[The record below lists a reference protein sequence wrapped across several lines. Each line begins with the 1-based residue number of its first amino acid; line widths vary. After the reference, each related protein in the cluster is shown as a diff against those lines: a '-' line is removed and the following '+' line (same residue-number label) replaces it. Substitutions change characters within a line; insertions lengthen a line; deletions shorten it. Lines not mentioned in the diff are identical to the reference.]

1 MQGRG
6 LMPFAA
12 GISIFWRRCAT
23 LSFIVASTLESV
35 AQTSPQIPARGELA
49 AVPWY
54 VWSLFAA
61 VVSVVIGGY
70 WDISW
75 HMSIGRDT
83 FWTPA
88 HMLIQFCGI
97 LAGFTCGYL
106 ILSCTL
112 GRDPAL
118 ASASVQVWKF
128 RGPLGAFI
136 AAWGGA
142 TMLTSAPFDNW
153 WHNAYGLDVKIFSPP
168 HVVLDGGVLAIQ
180 IGALV
185 LMASARNRASGVLR
199 RKLDWLLLLLGGM
212 ITMLALTVVWE
223 STYRVLMHTAQCYRA
238 VAVVVPVVFAG
249 FAKIS
254 EHRWARTI
262 VAGVYTAYAMSMLW
276 ILPLFPATPKLGPV
290 YQRITHMV
298 PMEFPL
304 LVIVP
309 ALLLDLLEPRA
320 ARWNTRWKRWPK
332 AAAFGMIFLAAFLAV
347 QWPFATFL
355 VSPASSNWFFGT
367 KYFAYFATP
376 NGYDI
381 RHLFVPINY
390 AAFGFWMIMAEA
402 ALLAILS
409 SRLGAAAGDW
419 VRAIRR

>member
-1 MQGRG
+1 M
-6 LMPFAA
+6 
-12 GISIFWRRCAT
+12 
-23 LSFIVASTLESV
+23 ASALESA
-35 AQTSPQIPARGELA
+35 AQSSCTPAQASSELT

-61 VVSVVIGGY
+61 VISVVIGGY

-97 LAGFTCGYL
+97 LAGLTSAYL

-112 GRDPAL
+112 GRDPGLEA
-118 ASASVQVWKF
+118 ASVRVLGF

-185 LMASARNRASGVLR
+185 LISSTRNRASGVVR
-199 RKLDWLLLLLGGM
+199 KKLDSLLLLLGGM

-238 VAVVVPVVFAG
+238 VAIVVPVVLTG
-249 FAKIS
+249 FAIIS
-254 EHRWARTI
+254 ENRWARTM
-262 VAGVYTAYAMSMLW
+262 VAGVYTAYAMVMLW
-276 ILPLFPATPKLGPV
+276 IFPLFPATPKLGPV

-309 ALLLDLLEPRA
+309 ALILDAIEPRTA
-320 ARWNTRWKRWPK
+320 AWTKWRK
-332 AAAFGMIFLAAFLAV
+332 AAVLGVLFLAMFIAV

-355 VSPASSNWFFGT
+355 VSPASASRFFGT

-381 RHLFVPINY
+381 RHMFVPIDY

-402 ALLAILS
+402 VVLAMLS
-409 SRLGAAAGDW
+409 TRLGIAAGEW
-419 VRAIRR
+419 VRGIRR

>member
-1 MQGRG
+1 M
-6 LMPFAA
+6 LSP
-12 GISIFWRRCAT
+12 GISIFGPRCAT
-23 LSFIVASTLESV
+23 FDLGFQVASTLESV
-35 AQTSPQIPARGELA
+35 AQTPSKILPQTPAALTG
-49 AVPWY
+49 VPWY

-75 HMSIGRDT
+75 HMSIGRDS

-88 HMLIQFCGI
+88 HMAIQFCGI
-97 LAGFTCGYL
+97 LAGFTSGYL

-112 GRDPAL
+112 GRNPAL
-118 ASASVQVWKF
+118 AAASVSVLRF

-185 LMASARNRASGVLR
+185 LIASARNRSSGVLR
-199 RKLDWLLLLLGGM
+199 RKLDWLLLMLGGM

-238 VAVVVPVVFAG
+238 VAIVVPVVFAS
-249 FAKIS
+249 FARIS

-262 VAGVYTAYAMSMLW
+262 VAGVYTAYAMVMLW
-276 ILPLFPATPKLGPV
+276 IFPLFPATPKLGPV
-290 YQRITHMV
+290 YQRLTHMV

-304 LVIVP
+304 LVIAP
-309 ALLLDLLEPRA
+309 ALLLDALEPRTA
-320 ARWNTRWKRWPK
+320 GWRKWSK
-332 AAAFGMIFLAAFLAV
+332 AAAFGVIFLAAFLAA

-367 KYFAYFATP
+367 KYFAYFASP
-376 NGYDI
+376 NGFDV
-381 RHLFVPINY
+381 RHLFVPIDY
-390 AAFGFWMIMAEA
+390 AAFRFWMIMAEA

-409 SRLGAAAGDW
+409 TRLGTAAGEW

>member
-1 MQGRG
+1 MATSISSIPRYDARAAATTIAVSSRWHAYTAV
-6 LMPFAA
+6 FAA
-12 GISIFWRRCAT
+12 AC
-23 LSFIVASTLESV
+23 VM
-35 AQTSPQIPARGELA
+35 
-49 AVPWY
+49 
-54 VWSLFAA
+54 
-61 VVSVVIGGY
+61 IGGY

-75 HMSIGRDT
+75 HMSIGRDS

-97 LAGFTCGYL
+97 LAGLTAAYL

-118 ASASVQVWKF
+118 ASAGVTVWKF

-185 LMASARNRASGVLR
+185 LIASTRNRASGILR
-199 RKLDWLLLLLGGM
+199 RNLDWLLLLLGGM

-238 VAVVVPVVFAG
+238 VAVVVPVVFAA

-262 VAGVYTAYAMSMLW
+262 VAGVYTGYAMIMLW
-276 ILPLFPATPKLGPV
+276 IFPLFPATPKLGPV

-309 ALLLDLLEPRA
+309 ALLLDLLEPRT

-347 QWPFATFL
+347 QWPFGTFL
-355 VSPASSNWFFGT
+355 ISPASSNWFFGT

-381 RHLFVPINY
+381 RHLFVP
-390 AAFGFWMIMAEA
+390 
-402 ALLAILS
+402 
-409 SRLGAAAGDW
+409 
-419 VRAIRR
+419 

>member
-1 MQGRG
+1 M
-6 LMPFAA
+6 
-12 GISIFWRRCAT
+12 
-23 LSFIVASTLESV
+23 ASTVDSI
-35 AQTSPQIPARGELA
+35 TPALPNLRTHPSGELTT
-49 AVPWY
+49 VPWY
-54 VWSLFAA
+54 VWSVFGA
-61 VVSVVIGGY
+61 VISVVIGGY

-88 HMLIQFCGI
+88 HMLIQLCGI
-97 LAGFTCGYL
+97 LAGFTSGYL

-118 ASASVQVWKF
+118 ASASVSVWSF

-136 AAWGGA
+136 AAWGSA

-185 LMASARNRASGVLR
+185 LIASARNRSSGVLR
-199 RKLDWLLLLLGGM
+199 RKLDWMLLLLGGM

-238 VAVVVPVVFAG
+238 VAIVIPVVLTAFAR
-249 FAKIS
+249 IS
-254 EHRWARTI
+254 ENRWARTI
-262 VAGVYTAYAMSMLW
+262 VAGVYTAYAMLMLW
-276 ILPLFPATPKLGPV
+276 IFPLFPATPKLGPV

-309 ALLLDLLEPRA
+309 ALMLDLFEPRIA
-320 ARWNTRWKRWPK
+320 GWKKWPK
-332 AAAFGMIFLAAFLAV
+332 AAALGVVFLGAFLAV
-347 QWPFATFL
+347 QWPFARFL
-355 VSPASSNWFFGT
+355 VSTASANWFFGT

-381 RHLFVPINY
+381 RHLFVPIDY

-402 ALLAILS
+402 VILAILS
-409 SRLGAAAGDW
+409 TRLGSAAGEW

>member
-1 MQGRG
+1 M
-6 LMPFAA
+6 
-12 GISIFWRRCAT
+12 
-23 LSFIVASTLESV
+23 ASTLESV
-35 AQTSPQIPARGELA
+35 AQASPKVPAQTAAELP

-75 HMSIGRDT
+75 HMSIGRDS

-97 LAGFTCGYL
+97 LAGFTCAYL
-106 ILSCTL
+106 IFSCTF
-112 GRDPAL
+112 GRNPAL
-118 ASASVQVWKF
+118 ASASVSVWRF

-185 LMASARNRASGVLR
+185 LIASARNRASGVLR

-238 VAVVVPVVFAG
+238 VAIVIPVVLTG
-249 FAKIS
+249 FTGIS

-262 VAGVYTAYAMSMLW
+262 VAGVYTAYAMVMLW
-276 ILPLFPATPKLGPV
+276 IFPLFPATPKLGPV

-309 ALLLDLLEPRA
+309 ALLLDVLEPR
-320 ARWNTRWKRWPK
+320 TVGWKRWPK
-332 AAAFGMIFLAAFLAV
+332 AVAFGLIFLGAFLAT

-355 VSPASSNWFFGT
+355 VSPASANWFFGT

-381 RHLFVPINY
+381 RHLFVPIDY

-402 ALLAILS
+402 VLLAILS
-409 SRLGAAAGDW
+409 SRLGAAAGEW

>member
-1 MQGRG
+1 M
-6 LMPFAA
+6 
-12 GISIFWRRCAT
+12 
-23 LSFIVASTLESV
+23 ASTIDSV
-35 AQTSPQIPARGELA
+35 AQASPIPPQTPDELA
-49 AVPWY
+49 AIPWY

-88 HMLIQFCGI
+88 HLLIQFCGI

-106 ILSCTL
+106 ILSCSW
-112 GRDPAL
+112 GRHSAL
-118 ASASVQVWKF
+118 AAAGVSVWKF

-185 LMASARNRASGVLR
+185 LVASARNRSSGVLR
-199 RKLDWLLLLLGGM
+199 RRLDWLLLLVGGM

-238 VAVVVPVVFAG
+238 VAIVIPVVFAG
-249 FAKIS
+249 FARIS

-262 VAGVYTAYAMSMLW
+262 VAVVYTAYAMVMMW
-276 ILPLFPATPKLGPV
+276 IFPLFPATPKLGPV

-309 ALLLDLLEPRA
+309 ALLLDLLEPRTA
-320 ARWNTRWKRWPK
+320 GWKKWPR
-332 AAAFGMIFLAAFLAV
+332 AAAFGVIFLAAFLAV

-355 VSPASSNWFFGT
+355 VSPASANWFFGT
-367 KYFAYFATP
+367 KYFAYFASP
-376 NGYDI
+376 NGFDV
-381 RHLFVPINY
+381 RHLFVPIDY
-390 AAFGFWMIMAEA
+390 AAFGFWMIMVEA
-402 ALLAILS
+402 VLWAILS
-409 SRLGAAAGDW
+409 TRLGSAAGDW

>member
-1 MQGRG
+1 M
-6 LMPFAA
+6 
-12 GISIFWRRCAT
+12 
-23 LSFIVASTLESV
+23 ASTLESV
-35 AQTSPQIPARGELA
+35 ARTSPQAGPAPGDPA
-49 AVPWY
+49 AIPWY
-54 VWSLFAA
+54 VWALFGA

-97 LAGFTCGYL
+97 LAGFTSAYL
-106 ILSCTL
+106 ILSSTL
-112 GRDPAL
+112 GLNPEL
-118 ASASVQVWKF
+118 ASASVSVWRF

-180 IGALV
+180 FGALV
-185 LMASARNRASGVLR
+185 LIASTRNRASGVVR
-199 RKLDWLLLLLGGM
+199 RNLDWMLLLLGGM

-238 VAVVVPVVFAG
+238 VAIVIPVVFTAFAG
-249 FAKIS
+249 IS
-254 EHRWARTI
+254 ENRWARTI
-262 VAGVYTAYAMSMLW
+262 VAGVYTAYAMVMLW
-276 ILPLFPATPKLGPV
+276 IFPLFPATPKLGPV

-304 LVIVP
+304 LVIMP
-309 ALLLDLLEPRA
+309 ALLLDVLEPR
-320 ARWNTRWKRWPK
+320 TIDWKQWRK
-332 AAAFGMIFLAAFLAV
+332 AAIFGVIFLAAFLAV

-355 VSPASSNWFFGT
+355 VSRASANWVFGT

-381 RHLFVPINY
+381 RHLFVPVDY

-402 ALLAILS
+402 VLLAILS
-409 SRLGAAAGDW
+409 SRLGAAAGEW
-419 VRAIRR
+419 VRGIRR

>member
-1 MQGRG
+1 M
-6 LMPFAA
+6 
-12 GISIFWRRCAT
+12 
-23 LSFIVASTLESV
+23 ASTLESV
-35 AQTSPQIPARGELA
+35 ARTSPQVAAGAPGELTV
-49 AVPWY
+49 VPWY
-54 VWSLFAA
+54 VWSLLGA

-88 HMLIQFCGI
+88 HMLIQLCGI
-97 LAGFTCGYL
+97 LAGLTSGYL
-106 ILSCTL
+106 ILSCTS
-112 GRDPAL
+112 GRDPEL
-118 ASASVQVWKF
+118 ASASVSVWRF

-185 LMASARNRASGVLR
+185 LIASTRNRASGVVR
-199 RKLDWLLLLLGGM
+199 RILDWLLLLLGGM

-238 VAVVVPVVFAG
+238 VVIVIPVVFAA
-249 FAKIS
+249 FARIS
-254 EHRWARTI
+254 ENRWARAI
-262 VAGVYTAYAMSMLW
+262 VAGVYTAYAMVMLW
-276 ILPLFPATPKLGPV
+276 IFPLFPATPKLGPV

-309 ALLLDLLEPRA
+309 ALLLDLLEPRLA
-320 ARWNTRWKRWPK
+320 AWRKWLQ
-332 AAAFGMIFLAAFLAV
+332 AAACGVIFLAAFLAV

-355 VSPASSNWFFGT
+355 VSQASANWFFGT

-381 RHLFVPINY
+381 RHLFVPIDY

-402 ALLAILS
+402 VLLAILS
-409 SRLGAAAGDW
+409 SRLGSAAGEW

>member
-1 MQGRG
+1 M
-6 LMPFAA
+6 
-12 GISIFWRRCAT
+12 
-23 LSFIVASTLESV
+23 ASTLESV
-35 AQTSPQIPARGELA
+35 ARTSPQVTARAPGELT

-54 VWSLFAA
+54 VWSLLGA

-88 HMLIQFCGI
+88 HMLIQLCGI
-97 LAGFTCGYL
+97 LAGFTCAYL
-106 ILSCTL
+106 ILFCTS
-112 GRDPAL
+112 GHDPEL
-118 ASASVQVWKF
+118 ASASVSVWRF

-136 AAWGGA
+136 AVWGGA

-185 LMASARNRASGVLR
+185 LIASTRNRASGVVR
-199 RKLDWLLLLLGGM
+199 RILDWLLLLLGAM

-238 VAVVVPVVFAG
+238 VAIVIPVVFAA
-249 FAKIS
+249 FARIS
-254 EHRWARTI
+254 ENHWARTI
-262 VAGVYTAYAMSMLW
+262 VAGVYTAYAMVMLW
-276 ILPLFPATPKLGPV
+276 IFPFFPATPKLGPV

-309 ALLLDLLEPRA
+309 ALLLDLLEPRLA
-320 ARWNTRWKRWPK
+320 TWKKWPQ
-332 AAAFGMIFLAAFLAV
+332 AAASGMIFLAAFLAV

-355 VSPASSNWFFGT
+355 VSRASANWFFGT

-381 RHLFVPINY
+381 RHLFVPIDY

-402 ALLAILS
+402 VLLAILS
-409 SRLGAAAGDW
+409 SRLGAAAGEW

>member
-1 MQGRG
+1 M
-6 LMPFAA
+6 
-12 GISIFWRRCAT
+12 
-23 LSFIVASTLESV
+23 ASTLESV
-35 AQTSPQIPARGELA
+35 AQASPKAPAQMPAQLTA
-49 AVPWY
+49 MPWY

-88 HMLIQFCGI
+88 HMLIQLCGI
-97 LAGFTCGYL
+97 LAGLTSAYL
-106 ILSCTL
+106 ILSCTF
-112 GRDPAL
+112 GRDLVL
-118 ASASVQVWKF
+118 ASASVSVWKF
-128 RGPLGAFI
+128 RGPLGVFI

-185 LMASARNRASGVLR
+185 LIASARNRADGILR

-238 VAVVVPVVFAG
+238 VAVVVPVVFAA
-249 FAKIS
+249 FAGIS

-262 VAGVYTAYAMSMLW
+262 VAGVYTAYAMEMLW
-276 ILPLFPATPKLGPV
+276 IFPLFPATPKLGPV

-309 ALLLDLLEPRA
+309 ALLLDLVE
-320 ARWNTRWKRWPK
+320 TRTAGWKKWPK
-332 AAAFGMIFLAAFLAV
+332 AAAFGAIFLAAFLAV
-347 QWPFATFL
+347 QWPFAIFL

-367 KYFAYFATP
+367 KYFAYFALP
-376 NGYDI
+376 NGFDV
-381 RHLFVPINY
+381 RHLFVPIDY
-390 AAFGFWMIMAEA
+390 AAFGFWRIMAEA
-402 ALLAILS
+402 VLFAILS
-409 SRLGAAAGDW
+409 SRLGTAAGEW

>member
-1 MQGRG
+1 
-6 LMPFAA
+6 
-12 GISIFWRRCAT
+12 
-23 LSFIVASTLESV
+23 
-35 AQTSPQIPARGELA
+35 
-49 AVPWY
+49 
-54 VWSLFAA
+54 
-61 VVSVVIGGY
+61 
-70 WDISW
+70 
-75 HMSIGRDT
+75 
-83 FWTPA
+83 
-88 HMLIQFCGI
+88 MLIQLCGI
-97 LAGFTCGYL
+97 LAGLTSGYL
-106 ILSCTL
+106 ILSCTS
-112 GRDPAL
+112 GRDPEL
-118 ASASVQVWKF
+118 ASASVSVWRF

-185 LMASARNRASGVLR
+185 LIASTRNRTSGVVR
-199 RKLDWLLLLLGGM
+199 RKLDWMLLLLGGM

-238 VAVVVPVVFAG
+238 VAIVIPVVFAA
-249 FAKIS
+249 FARIS
-254 EHRWARTI
+254 ENRWARTI
-262 VAGVYTAYAMSMLW
+262 VASVYTAYAMVMLW
-276 ILPLFPATPKLGPV
+276 IFPLFPATPKLGPV

-309 ALLLDLLEPRA
+309 ALLLDLLEPRLVA
-320 ARWNTRWKRWPK
+320 WKKWPQ
-332 AAAFGMIFLAAFLAV
+332 AAAFGVIFLTAFLAV

-355 VSPASSNWFFGT
+355 VSRASANWFFGT

-381 RHLFVPINY
+381 RHLFVPIDY

-402 ALLAILS
+402 VLLAILS
-409 SRLGAAAGDW
+409 SRLGAAAGEW